1 MLKNKSL
8 LCLLLFVVLV
18 LLDQGVKIYIVN
30 SDFVYSVNRLYI
42 LGLFSLNKY
51 LYLGLV
57 LCISVFLVR
66 RIFLI
71 KDTLIKNIYII
82 LLSGIISQSIDRVG
96 QGYVIDYIN
105 IFNLTTINLADL
117 YIVISVAI
125 LIIFSYSYK
134 RLNF

>member
-8 LCLLLFVVLV
+8 FCLLLFVVLV